1 MDHQGWIDRGA
12 LVPTASTVCPGSTD
26 SWWLRFQ
33 RRQLQAWGWR
43 RMLQHTRGPVELA
56 VDLGCGYGDWAER
69 LATIARRIVAVDV
82 SPGFVAQTRARL
94 AAYPAAHVACHDI
107 RTFADY
113 DGAGIVHLGGVLTYV
128 DDADAAEVLSKARER
143 LTRHGIVHT
152 RDWCAINLG
161 RASRQHRNGIDSVHR
176 TPAQYVALARAAGLR
191 VLEVRRAA
199 SILGEQLVPWL
210 PSVVFRVA
218 TSYATRGSVSFLFA
232 RA

>member
-12 LVPTASTVCPGSTD
+12 LAPTASAVCPGSSD

-43 RMLQHTRGPVELA
+43 RVMQHTGGRVELA

-94 AAYPAAHVACHDI
+94 AHHPDAHVACHDV
-107 RTFADY
+107 RTFGDY
-113 DGAGIVHLGGVLTYV
+113 DRAELVHLGGVLTYV
-128 DDADAAEVLSKARER
+128 EDAAAAEVLARVRDR
-143 LTRHGIVHT
+143 LTPHGIVHT

-161 RASRQHRNGIDSVHR
+161 RTSRQHRNGIDSVHR

-191 VLEVRRAA
+191 VIEVRRMA
-199 SILGEQLVPWL
+199 SILGEQLAPWL
-210 PSVVFRVA
+210 PSGLFRLA
-218 TSYATRGSVSFLFA
+218 TSFATRGSVSFLFA